1 MAIERRKRMA
11 GGYMG
16 NGSAKILFVDLS
28 NGEIKEELF
37 GEEILRKYIGGYG
50 LAAKIMYDRQKPGVD
65 PLGPENML
73 GFLTGPLTGT
83 PAVIGSRYVVVGKS
97 PLTGTWGDANSG
109 GEFGPNLKFSGYD
122 GVFFT
127 GISKKPVYL
136 FIENGKAE
144 LKDADW
150 LWGKDTNE
158 TEDLLKEKHGKKT
171 NIACI
176 GPSGE
181 KLSLISCVINDKG
194 RAAGR
199 SGLGAVMGSK
209 KLKALAVLGDMKV
222 PLADEQ
228 RTMALRRAYV
238 NAISGFG
245 DVLKKYGTAGITA
258 GASESGDAPVKNWSD
273 AGSEVFP
280 TATKISDDAVIAYQ
294 EKRYAC
300 WRCPIGCGGHVKV
313 VSGPFASTTHKPE
326 YETLGSYGTM
336 CLNDNIESIIK
347 LNEICNKMG
356 LDTISAGC
364 TIAFAIECYENGI
377 ITKEDTDGIELKWG
391 NAEAIVAMTEKLA
404 KREGFGDI
412 LADGAKIAADKIG
425 KGAGQYAVHVA
436 GQEVPMH
443 DPKFTHGL
451 TVTYLIDAT
460 PARHTQGGELI
471 TPGSGMDLT
480 KPEPR
485 VYTGRAKLQRELM
498 NLMHIVNVAG
508 LCMFGY
514 SSMPVDSLP
523 EFMSSVT
530 GWDYSLD
537 ECQITGERIGTLR
550 HVFNLREGHN
560 PLEREFSGR
569 IIGRPPLTRGP
580 LKDVSIDKETMIKEY
595 LELVDWD
602 QKTAV
607 PSKSALSRLGLDFVI
622 GDLYK

>member
-171 NIACI
+171 NVACI

-228 RTMALRRAYV
+228 RTMALRRAYI
-238 NAISGFG
+238 NTISGFG

>member
-1 MAIERRKRMA
+1 MA

-16 NGSAKILFVDLS
+16 NGSAKILFVDLTK
-28 NGEIKEELF
+28 GEVKEELF

-50 LAAKIMYDRQKPGVD
+50 LAAKIMYDRQRPGVD

-73 GFLTGPLTGT
+73 GFFTGPLTGT

-127 GISKKPVYL
+127 GISPKPVYL

-158 TEDLLKEKHGKKT
+158 TEDMLKERHGKKT

-245 DVLKKYGTAGITA
+245 DILKKYGTAGITA

-313 VSGPFASTTHKPE
+313 VSGPFASVTHKPE

-347 LNEICNKMG
+347 VNEICNKMG

-364 TIAFAIECYENGI
+364 TIAFAIECYENGL
-377 ITKEDTDGIELKWG
+377 ITKRDTDGIELKWG

-404 KREGFGDI
+404 KREGFGNI

-425 KGAGQYAVHVA
+425 KGAEQYAVHVA

-471 TPGSGMDLT
+471 APGSGMDLT

-523 EFMSSVT
+523 EFISSVT
-530 GWDYSLD
+530 GWNYSLD

-560 PLEREFSGR
+560 PLERKFSGR
-569 IIGRPPLTRGP
+569 IIGKPPLTRGP
-580 LKDVSIDKETMIKEY
+580 LKDLSIDEKTMIKEY

-607 PSKSALSRLGLDFVI
+607 PSKSALERLGLEEVI
-622 GDLYK
+622 KDLYK

>member
-1 MAIERRKRMA
+1 MA

-28 NGEIKEELF
+28 KGEIKEELF

-97 PLTGTWGDANSG
+97 PLTRTWGDANSG

-127 GISKKPVYL
+127 GISPKPVYL
-136 FIENGKAE
+136 LIENGKAE

-158 TEDLLKEKHGKKT
+158 TEDMLKEKHGNKT
-171 NIACI
+171 NVACI

-181 KLSLISCVINDKG
+181 KLLLISCIINDKG

-228 RTMALRRAYV
+228 RTIALRRAYV

-245 DVLKKYGTAGITA
+245 DVLKKYGTSGITA

-364 TIAFAIECYENGI
+364 TIAFAIECYENGL
-377 ITKEDTDGIELKWG
+377 ITKNDTDGIELKWG

-404 KREGFGDI
+404 KREGFGNI
-412 LADGAKIAADKIG
+412 LADGAKIAANKIG
-425 KGAGQYAVHVA
+425 KGAEQYAVHVA

-523 EFMSSVT
+523 EFISSVT

-550 HVFNLREGHN
+550 HIFNLREGHN

-569 IIGRPPLTRGP
+569 IIGKPPLTRGP
-580 LKDVSIDKETMIKEY
+580 LKDVSIDEKTMIKEY

-602 QKTAV
+602 QKTAI
-607 PSKSALSRLGLDFVI
+607 PSKSALERLGLEEVI
-622 GDLYK
+622 KDLYK

>member
-1 MAIERRKRMA
+1 
-11 GGYMG
+11 
-16 NGSAKILFVDLS
+16 
-28 NGEIKEELF
+28 
-37 GEEILRKYIGGYG
+37 
-50 LAAKIMYDRQKPGVD
+50 
-65 PLGPENML
+65 
-73 GFLTGPLTGT
+73 
-83 PAVIGSRYVVVGKS
+83 
-97 PLTGTWGDANSG
+97 
-109 GEFGPNLKFSGYD
+109 
-122 GVFFT
+122 
-127 GISKKPVYL
+127 
-136 FIENGKAE
+136 
-144 LKDADW
+144 
-150 LWGKDTNE
+150 
-158 TEDLLKEKHGKKT
+158 
-171 NIACI
+171 
-176 GPSGE
+176 
-181 KLSLISCVINDKG
+181 
-194 RAAGR
+194 
-199 SGLGAVMGSK
+199 
-209 KLKALAVLGDMKV
+209 
-222 PLADEQ
+222 
-228 RTMALRRAYV
+228 
-238 NAISGFG
+238 
-245 DVLKKYGTAGITA
+245 
-258 GASESGDAPVKNWSD
+258 
-273 AGSEVFP
+273 
-280 TATKISDDAVIAYQ
+280 
-294 EKRYAC
+294 
-300 WRCPIGCGGHVKV
+300 
-313 VSGPFASTTHKPE
+313 
-326 YETLGSYGTM
+326 M